1 MRNAWIILKREY
13 IERVRTRSFLVLT
26 LLLPG
31 IMTVLMALPAKLAMM
46 GQKAQHI
53 VIVTSNQQL
62 GEAVRQQLLSAPSVD
77 DDSSDAGA
85 ENSSKQKPDDQY
97 VIDIDANPTETERS
111 TLRDKV
117 SARSIDGYLWL
128 SDDAIATRKINWYSR
143 EMMDFRE
150 RSWLSDSV
158 SRVIERQ
165 NLSSKGMPSG
175 QVDQLLQPIKV
186 QPVRI
191 ERGREAQGSGTGRFL
206 EIVVMVMLLYMAVLF
221 YGISVMRSVLEEKT
235 SRIIEVLLSSATST
249 ELMAGKL
256 LGVGA
261 VGLTQILVWAIMAGL
276 VALPSLAA
284 QPNLSELQ
292 ISPWIMAAFALF
304 FLLGYLLY
312 STMYATIGAITT
324 TEQEGQQLQFLI
336 VIPLVLSV
344 FMLMP
349 AIRTP
354 DSASVVWMSLI
365 PFFSPIV
372 MYARIV
378 VQTPPLWQILLSLAL
393 LIGTIAGLV
402 ILCARIYRIGVLIYG
417 KRATLPEIVKWLK
430 YAKA

>member
-13 IERVRTRSFLVLT
+13 IERVRSRSFLVLT
-26 LLLPG
+26 VLLPG
-31 IMTVLMALPAKLAMM
+31 IMTVLMALPAKLATM
-46 GQKAQHI
+46 GDKGQHI
-53 VIVTSNQQL
+53 VIVASNQKFS
-62 GEAVRQQLLSAPSVD
+62 EAVRQQLLAAPAVGD
-77 DDSSDAGA
+77 EDAPA
-85 ENSSKQKPDDQY
+85 PDNTSKPKTEDQY
-97 VIDIDANPTETERS
+97 TIDIDLSPTEAERTS
-111 TLRDKV
+111 LRDKV
-117 SARSIDGYLWL
+117 STRAIDAYLWL
-128 SDDAIATRKINWYSR
+128 SDDAIAARKINWYSR
-143 EMMDFRE
+143 EIMDFRE
-150 RSWLSDSV
+150 RSWLSETIGY
-158 SRVIERQ
+158 VIEQ
-165 NLSSKGMPSG
+165 QDLSSKGMSG
-175 QVDQLLQPIKV
+175 DQVDQLLQPVKV

-191 ERGREAQGSGTGRFL
+191 ERGHEAKGNGTGRFL

-235 SRIIEVLLSSATST
+235 SRIIEVLLSSASST

-261 VGLTQILVWAIMAGL
+261 VGLTQILAWAIMAGV
-276 VALPSLAA
+276 VALPALAT

-354 DSASVVWMSLI
+354 DSAAVVWMSLI

-378 VQTPPLWQILLSLAL
+378 VQTPPLWQILLSFAL